1 MRKARFLFRVSG
13 PNRTGIVY
21 IWAPCA
27 DAQRPTPAELAHAGN
42 LASRQSGDASP
53 EFVRIAD

>member
-1 MRKARFLFRVSG
+1 MRKARFMFRVSG

-21 IWAPCA
+21 VWAPCA

-42 LASRQSGDASP
+42 LASRR
-53 EFVRIAD
+53 RIAQLAGVA

>member
-1 MRKARFLFRVSG
+1 MRKARFIFRVSG

-21 IWAPCA
+21 VWAPCA
-27 DAQRPTPAELAHAGN
+27 DAQRPTPAELARATRT
-42 LASRQSGDASP
+42 ASRRSGDTAP